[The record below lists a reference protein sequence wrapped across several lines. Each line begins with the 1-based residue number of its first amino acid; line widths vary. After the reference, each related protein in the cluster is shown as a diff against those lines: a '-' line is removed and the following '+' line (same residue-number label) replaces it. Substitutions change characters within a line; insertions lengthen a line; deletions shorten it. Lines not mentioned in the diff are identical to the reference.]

1 MAVNELAAK
10 FQEKLTELQQ
20 MILKATEIPN
30 NVQELLTQELR
41 KISQQFNDQQRSIQK
56 EFDRVKN
63 ERDELRRQLQTAR
76 EDRKELEMKHKKS
89 SDRFEE
95 VESRW
100 KRAQESL
107 IDQIAFQKE
116 QLEGKRALWM
126 DANPGSSARRDAMT
140 ALRDPFQSPS
150 ANHTPSYSGGALS
163 SMTSPSVMSQS
174 QNAFYPTSM
183 GPPRIQFNN
192 AGGYSAGTF
201 NNTAGYNSGYNVGSS
216 NPGGPRNQPNAP
228 VRPRKGTLPT
238 GVPLSATQMPVPP
251 GFSIF
256 GSTQHFV
263 TEPRTPPPSNA
274 VVLRQSDEE
283 LALEYRAAISK
294 LYDLVEG
301 WVRKY
306 SSVPNQT
313 NDRAIASGNDILWDY
328 MMNCTYPG
336 HRQDSHT
343 HAVALLNDLNTRFW
357 FVMRM
362 ATQYCVKDI
371 MAIKAFKPYSK
382 SMEKIIDMVLL
393 KLQERGMYPE
403 FCINASD

>member
-1 MAVNELAAK
+1 MCSSDLEERKDLEL
-10 FQEKLTELQQ
+10 
-20 MILKATEIPN
+20 
-30 NVQELLTQELR
+30 
-41 KISQQFNDQQRSIQK
+41 
-56 EFDRVKN
+56 
-63 ERDELRRQLQTAR
+63 
-76 EDRKELEMKHKKS
+76 KHKKS
-89 SDRFEE
+89 SERFEE

-100 KRAQESL
+100 KLAQENL

-126 DANPGSSARRDAMT
+126 EANPGSSARRDAMT

-150 ANHTPSYSGGALS
+150 ANHTPSYGRGTLS
-163 SMTSPSVMSQS
+163 STTSPSVMGQT
-174 QNAFYPTSM
+174 QNTFYPTSM
-183 GPPRIQFNN
+183 GPPKMQFNN
-192 AGGYSAGTF
+192 AGGYNAGTF
-201 NNTAGYNSGYNVGSS
+201 NNAGGYNSGHKVGSS
-216 NPGGPRNQPNAP
+216 SCGGPRNRPNAP
-228 VRPRKGTLPT
+228 IGPRKGTLPT
-238 GVPLSATQMPVPP
+238 GVPLPASQMPAPL

-274 VVLRQSDEE
+274 VVLHQSDEE
-283 LALEYRAAISK
+283 LALEYKAAISK
-294 LYDLVEG
+294 LYDLVED

-343 HAVALLNDLNTRFW
+343 HVVALLNDPNTRFW

-371 MAIKAFKPYSK
+371 MAIKAFRPYSN
-382 SMEKIIDMVLL
+382 SVEKIMDMVLL

-403 FCINASD
+403 FRINALD